1 MATEATREAF
11 VELQGRLVE
20 TDSKLKQVLGQEKA
34 CEVDVFTARTTLDE
48 LQELATET
56 NVYQSI
62 VPCLY
67 PRRNVGIASAHCM
80 QAPAL
85 HPHLACHLDR
95 HLDIASLSSS
105 QQHIRMLPLAQPTT
119 RFVLQPLEEARAT
132 EEGKIKEAE
141 ATIASLQGSKK
152 YLEKQ
157 MREVQSNFKEL
168 MEQLPASIPGLSQ
181 AING

>member
-1 MATEATREAF
+1 MDVLLCAVPSAPSSSLLSHPLLVPTPLPSKLSAF

-20 TDSKLKQVLGQEKA
+20 TDSKLKQVLGQEKV

-48 LQELATET
+48 LQELSAET

-62 VPCLY
+62 G
-67 PRRNVGIASAHCM
+67 RA
-80 QAPAL
+80 
-85 HPHLACHLDR
+85 
-95 HLDIASLSSS
+95 
-105 QQHIRMLPLAQPTT
+105 
-119 RFVLQPLEEARAT
+119 FVLQPLEEARAT

-168 MEQLPASIPGLSQ
+168 MEQLPASIPGLTQ

>member
-20 TDSKLKQVLGQEKA
+20 TDSKLKQAQWRRYQCCSLSSLVISLLAQVLGQEKA

-48 LQELATET
+48 LQELSAET

-62 VPCLY
+62 VPCPY
-67 PRRNVGIASAHCM
+67 PR
-80 QAPAL
+80 
-85 HPHLACHLDR
+85 LAFML
-95 HLDIASLSSS
+95 ASLQGTASSRRPCT
-105 QQHIRMLPLAQPTT
+105 RMYHAIQKA
-119 RFVLQPLEEARAT
+119 ARAT

-168 MEQLPASIPGLSQ
+168 MEQLPASIPGLTQ

>member
-48 LQELATET
+48 LQELSAET

-62 VPCLY
+62 G
-67 PRRNVGIASAHCM
+67 RA
-80 QAPAL
+80 
-85 HPHLACHLDR
+85 
-95 HLDIASLSSS
+95 
-105 QQHIRMLPLAQPTT
+105 
-119 RFVLQPLEEARAT
+119 FVLQPLEEARAT

-168 MEQLPASIPGLSQ
+168 MEQLPASIPGLTQ